1 MTESLPIILDIE
13 ASGFGSGSYP
23 IEIGVA
29 LPDGTSESF
38 LIRPEEDW
46 THWSEE
52 AAAIHRISREMLQQ
66 EGLPVALVARRLN
79 TLLAGQKV
87 YSDAWG
93 FDSTWLSLLF
103 YYAGVNQHFRLDS
116 LRVLLTEKQATYWG
130 AIKDQ
135 VSRNFK
141 LTRHRA
147 GDDARLLQLALRQ
160 VGTF

>member
-1 MTESLPIILDIE
+1 MKESLPIILDIE

-23 IEIGVA
+23 IEVGLA
-29 LPDGTSESF
+29 LADGSCESV
-38 LIRPEEDW
+38 LIHPEPEW
-46 THWSEE
+46 IHWSEE
-52 AAAIHRISREMLQQ
+52 AASIHKIKREMLLR
-66 EGLPVALVARRLN
+66 EGLPARVVAQHLN
-79 TLLAGQKV
+79 ALLAGQTV

-103 YYAGVNQHFRLDS
+103 YHAGVNQHFKLDS
-116 LRVLLTEKQATYWG
+116 LRRLLTEKQATYWG

-135 VSRNFK
+135 VVRTFK

-160 VGTF
+160 VSQL